1 MRGKISQDIVYVY
14 KFLYFI
20 KIGKGASLVTQ
31 MVKSLSVIWGMQVRS
46 LGQEDPLEKG
56 MTIHF
61 SVPAWRILWVEEL
74 DRLQSMK

>member
-46 LGQEDPLEKG
+46 LGQEDTLEKG